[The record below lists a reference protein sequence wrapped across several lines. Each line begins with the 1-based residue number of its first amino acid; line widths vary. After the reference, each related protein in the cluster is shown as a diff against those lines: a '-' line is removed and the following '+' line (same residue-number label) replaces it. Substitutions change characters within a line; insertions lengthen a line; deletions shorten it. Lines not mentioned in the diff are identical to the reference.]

1 MWPALFFSPSSHC
14 SGSRSLY
21 IHSGTHT
28 LYMPSFCW
36 QQGLTCRMSG
46 VTCSINPRHIRG
58 ESMQHTACCAAHH
71 TTVQL
76 NNTHTHTCLLYGQD
90 GTSQRARLHAAWGG
104 LGRAGGHNLP
114 SGGCRQ
120 AARAGN
126 QLSSLL
132 ASAGGLLG
140 GAGCTSSAVCSLHS
154 LPDAC

>member
-76 NNTHTHTCLLYGQD
+76 NNTHTHT
-90 GTSQRARLHAAWGG
+90 HASYMVRMAQVSEHAYMPRGG
-104 LGRAGGHNLP
+104 VWAGRVVTIFPVVVAGRPPGRAI
-114 SGGCRQ
+114 S
-120 AARAGN
+120 
-126 QLSSLL
+126 
-132 ASAGGLLG
+132 
-140 GAGCTSSAVCSLHS
+140 
-154 LPDAC
+154 